1 MIAAA
6 SAREILTGLHE
17 VMASRATAQA
27 KLNKVVQIIGEA
39 LATRLISFALACL

>member
-1 MIAAA
+1 MPSATT

-17 VMASRATAQA
+17 VMASRANAQA

-39 LATRLISFALACL
+39 LASLPREAP